1 MSCLYDSISHFLR
14 INSYETRQKI
24 CDYLETNPNIIDGL
38 ETKTILEI
46 EDPNY
51 IKKMRK
57 TSTWGGALEIKAAC
71 NIWRIKIIVYIDRK
85 HSKKIEFVPTDGR
98 YIGAIEI
105 EWQGNH
111 YVPIVRNKSR

>member
-14 INSYETRQKI
+14 INSYQTRQRI
-24 CDYLETNPNIIDGL
+24 CDGL
-38 ETKTILEI
+38 ETKMILDM

-51 IKKMRK
+51 IQNMRR

-85 HSKKIEFVPTDGR
+85 HSKKIEFLPTDGR

-111 YVPIVRNKSR
+111 YVPIVRNR